1 MCARVDDDDALR
13 EVLLSDPRLAPIL
26 SDPER
31 FRAQVLV
38 SEEVPSGSDDVAPA
52 LVTRGFRAGAEYFYP
67 ASTVK
72 LFVAVAACV
81 EIQRLA
87 RRHHPDAPP
96 DASHPGRPLP
106 RFRLGLDT
114 KLAFERRGLAASV
127 ADARAKTDA
136 ALRRRDRVIRLA
148 EARLAAMERAE
159 ADEDNENPPRADG
172 TDGTDGTDGIDDAS
186 DDPPSRKRA
195 KSDDADFNDARAEET
210 EDSVDL
216 VAAARVAA
224 GVFVDERS
232 AAAVAADYASFESAY
247 VASSVPDDVACVS
260 LAGEGLRTFPP
271 GVDPAAATTLADE
284 LRKLFLVSDN
294 EAYNR
299 CYDVAGPSRAEAWAR
314 RAPEGAG
321 AGVRV
326 RHRLWASATDDDDP
340 AYLPAVWASVRF
352 VDDDGREEET
362 PRWVRLLPA
371 RRDDALV
378 EDPRRPRGTT
388 RQDEA
393 NEDEREER
401 SEDARGPGRGDVR
414 RLRPGPRCRLDV
426 GVARVLPCGTLASS
440 PMNCAERNA
449 APLVA
454 LQAALKRVATPLPN
468 PDEEEDLTEAHR
480 ERVVGWMSAL
490 PRDEGYDPDAF
501 PDHHGKFFL
510 PGILRATGAGR
521 GGGGD
526 ADARGVVVT
535 NKLGRA
541 YGFTADNAR
550 IADARTGRAFYLAA
564 AVETNANG
572 VVNDDAY
579 EYETAA
585 DPFMER
591 LAETV
596 TQWLWGGKG
605 KDGGGGGG
613 GAGDEGE

>member
-38 SEEVPSGSDDVAPA
+38 SEEVPSGSDDVAPS

-127 ADARAKTDA
+127 ADSRAKTDA

-148 EARLAAMERAE
+148 EARLEAMERAE
-159 ADEDNENPPRADG
+159 AEADDDNPPHADG
-172 TDGTDGTDGIDDAS
+172 TDHAS
-186 DDPPSRKRA
+186 DDPAPDAPPSRERPE
-195 KSDDADFNDARAEET
+195 SDDADSDDAEET
-210 EDSVDL
+210 VDL
-216 VAAARVAA
+216 VAAAKVAA

-232 AAAVAADYASFESAY
+232 AAAIAADYASFESAY

-284 LRKLFLVSDN
+284 LRKLFVVSDN

-314 RAPEGAG
+314 RSPEGAG

-326 RHRLWASATDDDDP
+326 RHRLWASATDDDNP

-388 RQDEA
+388 REDES
-393 NEDEREER
+393 NEDEREREET
-401 SEDARGPGRGDVR
+401 SEDARGSGPGDAR

-426 GVARVLPCGTLASS
+426 GVARVLPCGTLVSS

-454 LQAALKRVATPLPN
+454 LQAALTRVATPLPN

-510 PGILRATGAGR
+510 PGVLRATGAGR
-521 GGGGD
+521 GGGGE
-526 ADARGVVVT
+526 AGARGVVVT

-579 EYETAA
+579 EYETTA
-585 DPFMER
+585 DPFMEH

-596 TQWLWGGKG
+596 TEWLWGGKG
-605 KDGGGGGG
+605 KDDGDAR
-613 GAGDEGE
+613 AGDEGE

>member
-38 SEEVPSGSDDVAPA
+38 SEEVPSGSDDVAPS

-127 ADARAKTDA
+127 ADSRAKTDA

-148 EARLAAMERAE
+148 EARLEAMERAE
-159 ADEDNENPPRADG
+159 AEAEADDDNPPHADG
-172 TDGTDGTDGIDDAS
+172 TDHAS
-186 DDPPSRKRA
+186 DDPAPDAPSRERPE
-195 KSDDADFNDARAEET
+195 SDDAEET
-210 EDSVDL
+210 VDL
-216 VAAARVAA
+216 VAAAKVAA

-232 AAAVAADYASFESAY
+232 AAAIAADYASFESAY

-284 LRKLFLVSDN
+284 LRKLFVVSDN

-314 RAPEGAG
+314 RSSEGAG

-326 RHRLWASATDDDDP
+326 RHRLWASATDDDNP

-388 RQDEA
+388 REDES
-393 NEDEREER
+393 NEDEREREET
-401 SEDARGPGRGDVR
+401 SEDARGSGPGDAR

-426 GVARVLPCGTLASS
+426 GVARVLPCGTLVSS

-454 LQAALKRVATPLPN
+454 LQAALTRVATPLPN
-468 PDEEEDLTEAHR
+468 PDEEEDLAEAHR
-480 ERVVGWMSAL
+480 RRVVGWMSAL

-510 PGILRATGAGR
+510 PGVLRATGAGR
-521 GGGGD
+521 GGGGE
-526 ADARGVVVT
+526 AGARGVVVT

-579 EYETAA
+579 EYETTA
-585 DPFMER
+585 DPFMEH

-596 TQWLWGGKG
+596 TEWLWGGKG
-605 KDGGGGGG
+605 KDDGDAR
-613 GAGDEGE
+613 AGDEGE